1 MQKEFYSNGKLLL
14 SGEYA
19 ILDGALGLAVPTK
32 YGQSLKVTQ
41 TSSVGLLE
49 WTSLDEKDNVWF
61 RASFNLEALTLIS
74 STDDAISKTLITLLS
89 EAKSQNLEFLKNIDG
104 LKVETYLS
112 FPRLWGLGSSSTLIN
127 NIAQWAQVDAYRLL
141 NNAFG
146 GSGYDIA
153 CAQHNSPIFYQLKN
167 NIPKV
172 EEVPFNPSFKNSIYF
187 VYLNQ
192 KQSSKAAIATYRQ
205 QKFDTDSLL
214 EDISIITKKMATSS
228 SLSVFESLI
237 LEHEEI
243 LSKVLGL
250 QTIKSKLFPD
260 YSGAIKSL
268 GAWGG
273 DFIMVTGDEK
283 TPSYFKSKGFET
295 VFSFSELVL

>member
-32 YGQSLKVTQ
+32 YGQSLKVTS

-49 WTSLDEKDNVWF
+49 WTSLDEKGSIWF
-61 RASFNLEALTLIS
+61 SGSFNLKDLALIS
-74 STDDAISKTLITLLS
+74 STDDAISNTLITLLS
-89 EAKSQNLEFLKNIDG
+89 EAKFKNPNFLQNIGG
-104 LKVETYLS
+104 LKVETHLS

-127 NIAQWAQVDAYRLL
+127 NIAQWAQVDAFQLL
-141 NNAFG
+141 KNAFG

-153 CAQHNSPIFYQLKN
+153 CAKHNTPIFYQLEN
-167 NIPKV
+167 GTPKID
-172 EEVPFNPSFKNSIYF
+172 EVSFNPSFKDAIYL

-192 KQSSKAAIATYRQ
+192 KQSSKTAIAAYREQ
-205 QKFDTDSLL
+205 QFNMESLL
-214 EDISIITKKMATSS
+214 EEISEITKKMATSS
-228 SLSVFESLI
+228 SLSTFESLM

-273 DFIMVTGDEK
+273 DFIMVTGDQR
-283 TPSYFKSKGFET
+283 TPIYFKSKGFET
-295 VFSFSELVL
+295 IFSFSELVL

>member
-32 YGQSLKVTQ
+32 YGQSLKVTP

-49 WTSLDEKDNVWF
+49 WTSLDEKDNEWF
-61 RASFNLEALTLIS
+61 RGSFNLEALTLIS
-74 STDDAISKTLITLLS
+74 STDDVISNTLITLLS
-89 EAKSQNLEFLKNIDG
+89 EAKAQNPEFLKNIDG

-214 EDISIITKKMATSS
+214 ENISVITKQMATSS
-228 SLSVFESLI
+228 SLSVFESLM

-260 YSGAIKSL
+260 YSGAVKSL

-273 DFIMVTGDEK
+273 DFIMATGGEK

-295 VFSFSELVL
+295 IFSFSELVL

>member
-32 YGQSLKVTQ
+32 YGQSLKVIS
-41 TSSVGLLE
+41 TSSMGLLE
-49 WTSLDEKDNVWF
+49 WTSLDEKGNVWF
-61 RASFNLEALTLIS
+61 SGSLNLKDLAIIS
-74 STDDAISKTLITLLS
+74 STNHAILKTLTSLLS
-89 EAKSQNLEFLKNIDG
+89 EAKSQNPDFLKNITG
-104 LKVETYLS
+104 LKVETHLS

-127 NIAQWAQVDAYRLL
+127 NIAQWAQVDAFQLL
-141 NNAFG
+141 KNAFG

-153 CAQHNSPIFYQLKN
+153 CAQHDNPIFYQLEKSA
-167 NIPKV
+167 PKI
-172 EEVPFNPSFKNSIYF
+172 EEVSFNPSFKDAVYF

-192 KQSSKAAIATYRQ
+192 KQSSKTAIAAYREQ
-205 QKFDTDSLL
+205 QFNKESLL
-214 EDISIITKKMATSS
+214 EDISEITKKMASSS
-228 SLSVFESLI
+228 SLSTFESLM

-260 YSGAIKSL
+260 YSGSIKSL

-273 DFIMVTGDEK
+273 DFIMATGDKK

-295 VFSFSELVL
+295 IFSFSELVL